1 MTNNKLSGYLILLC
15 SLTLFSPW
23 TWGASIDQQRQTF
36 LQAEKLIE
44 QGKDRAFKV
53 KSAAL
58 KDYALYPYLQY
69 QWLKRNLYAGEDVK
83 KFLQEYE
90 QTRYAGLLRARWL
103 HYLAEKRQWRKYI
116 DNYEKTK
123 STSLECQYY
132 WAKYSTGHKN
142 EALVAA
148 KPLWVV
154 GKSQPEQC
162 DELFSALV
170 KSTYL
175 TEEMVWQRFASA
187 LKKGKIGLA
196 KYVQRFL
203 NSQDRQAAEFWLR
216 VHNKPTLVENVDSW
230 QHTYVQSGLIFAHGV
245 DRMARTDPEDAI
257 AIWDKKKAKFNIDQ
271 QRVTQLENRLALAL
285 AFRRNERAYSRL
297 AVLDDADQK
306 VREWRVRA
314 ALQEQNWQHVH
325 AALARLTPDEQKE
338 PNWQYWQGRAFF
350 ETGKLYFGEQ
360 VFNELA
366 TDRSFYGF
374 LAAEYLKN
382 DYQLSDNP
390 IQLQPGQLEAF
401 AEQLD
406 FGMVREFNF
415 HQRKMEARRQ
425 WWFAVGK
432 LDHDQILIASKLAQQ
447 WGWVQTAIFTVARAK
462 YWDDVDLRFPI
473 VYSRQVKKNAQLRKL
488 DPAIVYGL
496 IRRESAF
503 DQNARSPVGA
513 RGLMQ
518 IMPRTGKQI
527 ARELNEKWH
536 SKNNLYDPDVNIRYG
551 TFYYKKLLDRFD
563 GHFALAAAGYNAGPH
578 RVKRWLPDDG
588 PVSADIWIE
597 TIPFKETRKYV
608 AAVLAYAI
616 IYQQRMG
623 LKSLKMKDFM
633 RDVFPG

>member
-1 MTNNKLSGYLILLC
+1 MTNNKLSGFLILLC

-23 TWGASIDQQRQTF
+23 AWGASIDQQRQTF

-103 HYLAEKRQWRKYI
+103 HYFAEKRQWWKYI

-123 STSLECQYY
+123 STALECQYY

-175 TEEMVWQRFASA
+175 TEQMVWQRFASS

-203 NSQDRQAAEFWLR
+203 NSQDQQAAEFWLR

-257 AIWDKKKAKFNIDQ
+257 AIWDKKKG
-271 QRVTQLENRLALAL
+271 
-285 AFRRNERAYSRL
+285 SC
-297 AVLDDADQK
+297 
-306 VREWRVRA
+306 
-314 ALQEQNWQHVH
+314 
-325 AALARLTPDEQKE
+325 
-338 PNWQYWQGRAFF
+338 
-350 ETGKLYFGEQ
+350 
-360 VFNELA
+360 
-366 TDRSFYGF
+366 
-374 LAAEYLKN
+374 
-382 DYQLSDNP
+382 
-390 IQLQPGQLEAF
+390 
-401 AEQLD
+401 
-406 FGMVREFNF
+406 
-415 HQRKMEARRQ
+415 
-425 WWFAVGK
+425 
-432 LDHDQILIASKLAQQ
+432 
-447 WGWVQTAIFTVARAK
+447 
-462 YWDDVDLRFPI
+462 
-473 VYSRQVKKNAQLRKL
+473 
-488 DPAIVYGL
+488 
-496 IRRESAF
+496 
-503 DQNARSPVGA
+503 
-513 RGLMQ
+513 
-518 IMPRTGKQI
+518 
-527 ARELNEKWH
+527 
-536 SKNNLYDPDVNIRYG
+536 
-551 TFYYKKLLDRFD
+551 
-563 GHFALAAAGYNAGPH
+563 
-578 RVKRWLPDDG
+578 
-588 PVSADIWIE
+588 
-597 TIPFKETRKYV
+597 
-608 AAVLAYAI
+608 
-616 IYQQRMG
+616 
-623 LKSLKMKDFM
+623 
-633 RDVFPG
+633 